1 MAAAVDL
8 TASRAAVSSR
18 WMMSRV
24 SCLALLLCCTAACS
38 SSPASTADASTA
50 DASTADES
58 TVDASTTDVL
68 APGDVTVTDAP
79 PGDAPSLDASD
90 AGGPAAVRVAC
101 AEYCA
106 RVSSQCGGPA
116 PLCEMGCVMAAATA
130 VCAERLLAYARCAST
145 GNFDCAGNHGPAA
158 CAALEAA
165 LAPCASG
172 GSTGS
177 PDAGTDPVCSSFCD
191 RGLAEC
197 RTGTRVECLASC
209 AAGLS
214 SACGEQVR
222 DVFVCAAA
230 SSGWQCAGANPFPP
244 SCAGVAAALAACM
257 GRPL

>member
-1 MAAAVDL
+1 
-8 TASRAAVSSR
+8 
-18 WMMSRV
+18 MSRV

-38 SSPASTADASTA
+38 SSPAPTVDAPTADASTA
-50 DASTADES
+50 DASTVDAS
-58 TVDASTTDVL
+58 TVDASTADASTADVR

-90 AGGPAAVRVAC
+90 AGDPAAVRVAC
-101 AEYCA
+101 GEFCA
-106 RVSSQCGGPA
+106 RVSSQCGDPA

-145 GNFDCAGNHGPAA
+145 GNFDCAGHHGPAA

-165 LAPCASG
+165 LAPCVSG

-197 RTGTRVECLASC
+197 HTGTRSECLVGC

-214 SACGEQVR
+214 SPCGVQAR
-222 DVFVCAAA
+222 AVFVCAAA
-230 SSGWQCAGANPFPP
+230 GSGWQCAGANPFPP

-257 GRPL
+257 ADPL